1 MKLQYRV
8 NFCWKI
14 TVWAV
19 IDVLSRSI
27 PFYLADPYLFIE
39 VWIDSKRGYGSTQDD
54 GPHCMKNLL
63 IGYDATMA

>member
-1 MKLQYRV
+1 M
-8 NFCWKI
+8 
-14 TVWAV
+14 WAV

-54 GPHCMKNLL
+54 GPHCLKNLL